1 MWLSVRM
8 QLCVSVCEYLCG
20 HVGECVC
27 VWLGVWVNVYG
38 RRCVWC
44 IFAWNSACVH

>member
-27 VWLGVWVNVYG
+27 VCVCVARSMGE
-38 RRCVWC
+38 CVW
-44 IFAWNSACVH
+44 S